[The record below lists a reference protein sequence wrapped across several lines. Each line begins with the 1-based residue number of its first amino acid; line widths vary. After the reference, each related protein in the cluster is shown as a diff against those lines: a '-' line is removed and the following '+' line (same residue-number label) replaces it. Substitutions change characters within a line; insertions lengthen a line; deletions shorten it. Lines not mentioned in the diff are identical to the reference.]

1 MKQQSC
7 LAAISARFPI
17 SSPSA
22 GARDAAI
29 APARVRTLQRLGL
42 VIALAVA
49 AIIPIGAQAV
59 QTPEEAW
66 HQAIADQ
73 NKSYAEKPHA
83 MLKIQDSV
91 YLSEGQSAE
100 LLGRIGEPA
109 SWRWSSAT
117 EAGGALKVSFKDGK
131 LNVWQGGTPVDSK
144 RITDSIAMD
153 KDVDVVGHP
162 TQVAAGTIGWRIFVY
177 NQKSQAATEFTGVSY
192 FPYDPAFRVTARFL
206 PDANLPPRVFRTSRG
221 TDKQFYHA
229 GDAVFTL
236 ADKTITLPFYTDG
249 NDRKQIKDMSAF
261 FTDAL
266 TGSGAYGAGRYVDV
280 EGFAKFPPST
290 VVIDLNQA
298 YNPNCARSAHFTCPL
313 AVDAIDLPVTAGERD
328 PHAAH

>member
-1 MKQQSC
+1 MA
-7 LAAISARFPI
+7 LAAM
-17 SSPSA
+17 
-22 GARDAAI
+22 
-29 APARVRTLQRLGL
+29 
-42 VIALAVA
+42 
-49 AIIPIGAQAV
+49 IPIGAQAV

-66 HQAIADQ
+66 QKAIADQ

-91 YLSEGQSAE
+91 YLGEGQSAQ
-100 LLGRIGEPA
+100 LLGQMGDPG
-109 SWRWSSAT
+109 SWHWSSAT
-117 EAGGALKVSFKDGK
+117 ETGGALKVLVKDGK
-131 LNVWQGGTPVDSK
+131 LSVWRGGTVVDSK
-144 RITDSIAMD
+144 QMTESIAVD

-177 NQKSQAATEFTGVSY
+177 NQKNQAAKAFTGVSY

-206 PDANLPPRVFRTSRG
+206 PDAALPPRVFRTSRG

-229 GDAVFTL
+229 GDAVFML
-236 ADKTITLPFYTDG
+236 KDKTITLPFYADG
-249 NDRKQIKDMSAF
+249 NDPKQIKEMSAF

-280 EGFAKFPPST
+280 EGFGKFPPST
-290 VVIDLNQA
+290 IVIDLNQS
-298 YNPNCARSAHFTCPL
+298 YNPNCARSSHFTCPI
-313 AVDAIDLPVTAGERD
+313 AVDLIDLPVTVGERD

>member
-1 MKQQSC
+1 MKQKA
-7 LAAISARFPI
+7 LI
-17 SSPSA
+17 
-22 GARDAAI
+22 
-29 APARVRTLQRLGL
+29 
-42 VIALAVA
+42 IALTLLAM
-49 AIIPIGAQAV
+49 IPIGAHAV

-66 HQAIADQ
+66 QKAIADQ

-91 YLSEGQSAE
+91 YLAEGQSAQ
-100 LLGRIGEPA
+100 LLGEIGKPA
-109 SWRWSSAT
+109 SWHWGSVT
-117 EAGGALKVSFKDGK
+117 EAGGVLTVSFRDGK
-131 LNVWQGGTPVDSK
+131 LSVRHGSTPVDEK
-144 RITDSIAMD
+144 QIADSVAID

-162 TQVAAGTIGWRIFVY
+162 TQVAAGVIGWRIFVY
-177 NQKSQAATEFTGVSY
+177 NQKADAAKTFTGVSY
-192 FPYDPAFRVTARFL
+192 FPYNPAFRVTAHFT
-206 PDANLPPRVFRTSRG
+206 PDASLPPRVFRTSRG

-249 NDRKQIKDMSAF
+249 NDPKEIKDMSAF

-280 EGFAKFPPST
+280 EGFGTFPPSE

-313 AVDAIDLPVTAGERD
+313 AVDVIDLAVTAGERD
-328 PHAAH
+328 PHGAH